1 MEESF
6 LVLLL
11 TGLGNFFYNAGL
23 LTKEAFSLGWRP
35 WWWKMRLAAFFVYL
49 KDPPHR
55 VILREKASL
64 TAADEDLIYGETPPL
79 TMKKLLEQVQAG
91 PEDVFYDLGCGRGL
105 TVLTAARV
113 YNMTAVGV
121 DMIPTFI
128 ERARKTKKFLGR
140 SKSDFILSSFLDV
153 DLSRATI
160 VYTASTTFSEE
171 TMKALAEKL
180 KALKAGA
187 RVITLSAPLKSSH
200 FSLSGSGVFDF
211 TWGKTHAYFHSFIGS
226 DP

>member
-11 TGLGNFFYNAGL
+11 TGFGNFFYNAGL
-23 LTKEAFSLGWRP
+23 LTKEAFSLGLRP
-35 WWWKMRLAAFFVYL
+35 WWWKMRLAGFFLYL

-55 VILREKASL
+55 VILREKAAL

-79 TMKKLLEQVQAG
+79 TMKKLLEQIRAA

-113 YNMTAVGV
+113 YNMTAVGA
-121 DMIPTFI
+121 DLIPTFI
-128 ERARKTKKFLGR
+128 ERARKINKMLKT
-140 SKSDFILSSFLDV
+140 SEADFILSSFLDV

-171 TMKALAEKL
+171 TMQALAEKL

-187 RVITLSAPLKSSH
+187 RVITLSALLQAPHLT
-200 FSLSGSGVFDF
+200 LSGSGVFDF
-211 TWGKTHAYFHSFIGS
+211 TWGKTHAYFHTRV
-226 DP
+226 

>member
-6 LVLLL
+6 LFLLL
-11 TGLGNFFYNAGL
+11 TGIGNFFYNAGL
-23 LTKEAFSLGWRP
+23 LAREALLMGLRP
-35 WWWKMRLAAFFVYL
+35 WWWQMRLAAFFLYL

-55 VILREKASL
+55 VIFREKAAL
-64 TAADEDLIYGETPPL
+64 TTADEDLIYGETPPL
-79 TMKKLLEQVQAG
+79 TMIKLLEQVRAA

-113 YNMTAVGV
+113 YNMTAVGA
-121 DMIPTFI
+121 DLIPAFI
-128 ERARKTKKFLGR
+128 ERARKTQKFLGVSR
-140 SKSDFILSSFLDV
+140 ADFILSSFLDV

-171 TMKALAEKL
+171 TMRALAEKL

-187 RVITLSAPLKSSH
+187 RVITLSAPLTSPH
-200 FSLSGSGVFDF
+200 FTLSGSGVFYF
-211 TWGKTHAYFHSFIGS
+211 SWGKTHAYFHARI
-226 DP
+226 